1 MRKKHFIRRRE
12 VLIALL
18 MLVIFIG
25 AYAGISGLGN
35 VQDEEQTQFVR
46 DAVRKA
52 ALTCYSVEG
61 AYPTDLSYLREQ
73 YGLAYDENRYAV
85 TYDAFASNQLPDI
98 FVVEREGDE

>member
-1 MRKKHFIRRRE
+1 MRKKHFIRGRE